1 MALATVGTTTT
12 AEATGTAGVT
22 NNVPTGVVDGNL
34 LVWRWSGAGS
44 ATVAATPTGWTL
56 LQSGTTTVNA
66 MAVWYRIASSE
77 PASYTL
83 GTLGASMRTTGTMS
97 AYSGVDTVTP
107 WDVATPAFVAG
118 TTATTSPAI
127 TPVTAGAWV
136 FGFGDAN
143 VASGVTNTTFSSS
156 NLTAIDGQVS
166 STQGAATNNVG
177 AIGHFVWSSGAF
189 TPAWTTSNASVRTLG
204 GSAAL
209 RPAAAA
215 ASPTLPARPARR
227 GVRPTFARRGRATV
241 VVPTQVVVVPSS
253 TVPDA
258 RRRPV
263 RILVQR
269 RRRPAEP
276 VPPQVDPNA
285 YAGVYTDVIPTR
297 RRRPIEVTPP
307 QTVAPTAPSYVS
319 ETRRRARALVA
330 RRRGR
335 AEVPPPQIATPPPAY
350 PPAARRRTVRGIVTR
365 RRNRVE
371 VVPPQIVV
379 PPPAYV
385 PEPRRRL
392 ARGFV
397 TRRRSRIEV
406 TPPQVAVTPPAYVPE
421 ARRRRIRGLATRRR
435 RPVEVVPPQAT
446 VAPPNYVPATPARH
460 TLRSLP
466 RRTRRTE
473 VVRPQ
478 AAPTAPSF
486 IPQLPRRALRTLFRR
501 VGRIVGIPAPGLTPG
516 APVADP
522 VLVLAP
528 ASTVLTL
535 TLEAA
540 GILTS
545 APTTGALT
553 LTTDTPPTLTVTP
566 TAAAGLTLTGVRPM
580 TTPYTVGDTAPDL
593 TGTFN
598 ADGTGATGVAHV
610 ARPDGSVF
618 SHAVTFSSPTPTS
631 TSWSMTLVDGDLSLP
646 GVYRVELEVTFS
658 NGKHQTFYYD
668 TAGTYSNFT
677 VRDQIG

>member
-1 MALATVGTTTT
+1 
-12 AEATGTAGVT
+12 
-22 NNVPTGVVDGNL
+22 
-34 LVWRWSGAGS
+34 
-44 ATVAATPTGWTL
+44 
-56 LQSGTTTVNA
+56 
-66 MAVWYRIASSE
+66 
-77 PASYTL
+77 
-83 GTLGASMRTTGTMS
+83 
-97 AYSGVDTVTP
+97 
-107 WDVATPAFVAG
+107 
-118 TTATTSPAI
+118 
-127 TPVTAGAWV
+127 
-136 FGFGDAN
+136 
-143 VASGVTNTTFSSS
+143 
-156 NLTAIDGQVS
+156 
-166 STQGAATNNVG
+166 
-177 AIGHFVWSSGAF
+177 
-189 TPAWTTSNASVRTLG
+189 
-204 GSAAL
+204 
-209 RPAAAA
+209 
-215 ASPTLPARPARR
+215 
-227 GVRPTFARRGRATV
+227 
-241 VVPTQVVVVPSS
+241 
-253 TVPDA
+253 
-258 RRRPV
+258 
-263 RILVQR
+263 
-269 RRRPAEP
+269 
-276 VPPQVDPNA
+276 
-285 YAGVYTDVIPTR
+285 
-297 RRRPIEVTPP
+297 
-307 QTVAPTAPSYVS
+307 
-319 ETRRRARALVA
+319 
-330 RRRGR
+330 
-335 AEVPPPQIATPPPAY
+335 
-350 PPAARRRTVRGIVTR
+350 
-365 RRNRVE
+365 
-371 VVPPQIVV
+371 
-379 PPPAYV
+379 
-385 PEPRRRL
+385 
-392 ARGFV
+392 
-397 TRRRSRIEV
+397 
-406 TPPQVAVTPPAYVPE
+406 
-421 ARRRRIRGLATRRR
+421 
-435 RPVEVVPPQAT
+435 
-446 VAPPNYVPATPARH
+446 VPATPARH

-486 IPQLPRRALRTLFRR
+486 VPQLPRRALRTLFRR

-566 TAAAGLTLTGVRPM
+566 TAAGLTLTGARPM